1 MSVNRKDCLWAVR
14 VRTKTSV
21 LALLAFAA
29 VSLVACGGGNGAE
42 GEVTASCDSIRDI
55 RSYRYTI
62 NLKLQSPAF
71 EDAAMT
77 GTPAPPLSAF
87 AEALEALFS
96 DLKLDGAYLA
106 PDRTQAVLRFQDE
119 ELELRAVGDKSWV
132 RVENTWREQAAEE
145 DFTTLTPEVVCR
157 DIVDEITPSL
167 ADADSSRE
175 EVNGVE
181 ADHFRLTETDLKRLP
196 ELLGANPDTSLPNKY
211 QVDVWLAR
219 EGRFPVRLDI
229 AAEDTDEQGNAIGL
243 SLFMEFRDLND
254 PGITIEPPLTSAGG
268 S

>member
-1 MSVNRKDCLWAVR
+1 MSREDCLRAGS
-14 VRTKTSV
+14 VRTTSI
-21 LALLAFAA
+21 
-29 VSLVACGGGNGAE
+29 VSLLISVAAIVLTACGGSNEDAE
-42 GEVTASCDSIRDI
+42 GQVTASCDSIREI
-55 RSYRYTI
+55 QSYRYTI

-71 EDAAMT
+71 ENASST

-96 DLKLDGAYLA
+96 DLKLDGAFRA

-119 ELELRAVGDKSWV
+119 ELELREIGDNSWI
-132 RVENTWREQAAEE
+132 RVDNTWREQDAEE
-145 DFTTLTPEVVCR
+145 GATTLTPEVVCK
-157 DIVDEITPSL
+157 DIVDEISPSL
-167 ADADSSRE
+167 ADADSERDN
-175 EVNGVE
+175 VNGVD
-181 ADHFRLTETDLKRLP
+181 ADHYQLNETDLKRLP
-196 ELLGANPDTSLPNKY
+196 DLLGANAQTDLPDKY

-229 AAEDTDEQGNAIGL
+229 AAQDKDEQGKPIGL

-254 PGITIEPPLTSAGG
+254 PGITIEPPVISATG